1 MPRYPRSRETIE
13 INRLFVWLEFDPD
26 SFLGGIRQLSKPSS
40 RSDFGGLPATTWPGA
55 QSSNECNCHPTCI
68 IGTPSY
74 LKTKSSPIGGTSLLT
89 SAFMSGIRSVGNPAA
104 PNQLNTLHPSGAVHR
119 EMNRPYGRLDAQ
131 TGGVAT
137 VTKGRVRAHGE
148 CSCGWKGSGHVLSA
162 VAIHDALIHA
172 AVQRCQPGVPLV
184 F

>member
-1 MPRYPRSRETIE
+1 MSDIVSIGHPVALSELNALRE
-13 INRLFVWLEFDPD
+13 
-26 SFLGGIRQLSKPSS
+26 GG
-40 RSDFGGLPATTWPGA
+40 PG
-55 QSSNECNCHPTCI
+55 
-68 IGTPSY
+68 
-74 LKTKSSPIGGTSLLT
+74 
-89 SAFMSGIRSVGNPAA
+89 R
-104 PNQLNTLHPSGAVHR
+104 AVHR

-137 VTKGRVRAHGE
+137 VMKGRVRAHGK

-162 VAIHDALIHA
+162 VAVHDALTHA